1 MSLTHD
7 FVEVLGLIRIKL
19 IPDHNLIYNLSF
31 NVLFV
36 KIGLQMQ
43 KFTSAK
49 ITQYQ
54 IVLALL

>member
-1 MSLTHD
+1 MILTRD
-7 FVEVLGLIRIKL
+7 FVEVFGLIRIKL

-43 KFTSAK
+43 MYTSAK

-54 IVLALL
+54 ILLALL